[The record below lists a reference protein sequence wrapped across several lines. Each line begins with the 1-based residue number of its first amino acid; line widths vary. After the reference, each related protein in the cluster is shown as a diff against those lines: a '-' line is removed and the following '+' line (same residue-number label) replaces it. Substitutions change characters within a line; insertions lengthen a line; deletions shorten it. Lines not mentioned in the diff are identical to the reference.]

1 MQAIFAKPGGQV
13 IVQGE
18 REIAEAIVFST
29 RAIRLPA
36 RRTRFFNHA
45 GSTR

>member
-18 REIAEAIVFST
+18 REIAEAIGVLDPGYPFAST
-29 RAIRLPA
+29 KNSIL
-36 RRTRFFNHA
+36 
-45 GSTR
+45 